1 MTGQDFQNKLDAIVA
16 DLQTVGKGKTV
27 NLMFRNPNGAP
38 NILPLSSDVN
48 GVVNAAQLQA
58 IQGFVDDIGNIANTY
73 TTEYAPVQAA
83 SEAFKTAQTPHNALI
98 EAARVSRV
106 ALSDAL
112 TADPAYQT
120 AKTALDN
127 ARLAPAYIV
136 ARDNYQTES
145 VSENFSELSNAKG
158 KYVV

>member
-1 MTGQDFQNKLDAIVA
+1 MTGQEFEDKLDAIVL
-16 DLQTVGKGKTV
+16 DLQTAGKGKTI
-27 NLMFRNPNGAP
+27 NLMFRNQGGTP

-48 GVVNAAQLQA
+48 GVINGAQLAA
-58 IQGFVDDIGNIANTY
+58 IQNFIVDLGDSANAY
-73 TTEYAPVQAA
+73 NTEYAPVQAA

-98 EAARVSRV
+98 EAARVARV

-112 TADPAYQT
+112 TADLAYQT

-127 ARLAPAYIV
+127 ARLVPAYIAV
-136 ARDNYQTES
+136 REDYQARN